1 MANTNTNTRYTY
13 IDFANEAI
21 ALANGET
28 LSLPNRFIEKAQ
40 ALIAT
45 QESKSTYNKNNPKKS
60 TAKGASETTKA
71 NANMIMAILG
81 DTEDTARTG
90 ADINAELGTDF
101 TALQVANACKFIP
114 NIQSCKVVREV
125 TNSKG
130 LRAEKIYTAY
140 YRA

>member
-1 MANTNTNTRYTY
+1 MANTNTRYTY
-13 IDFANEAI
+13 LDFANEAI

-45 QESKSTYNKNNPKKS
+45 QESKAAYNAKNPKKS
-60 TAKGASETTKA
+60 TAKGASATTQA
-71 NANMIMAILG
+71 NADAIMAILG
-81 DTEDTARTG
+81 DTKDVARTG
-90 ADINAELGTDF
+90 ADINSELGTDF

-114 NIQSCKVVREV
+114 DIQSCKVVREV

-130 LRAEKIYTAY
+130 LKAEKLYTAY